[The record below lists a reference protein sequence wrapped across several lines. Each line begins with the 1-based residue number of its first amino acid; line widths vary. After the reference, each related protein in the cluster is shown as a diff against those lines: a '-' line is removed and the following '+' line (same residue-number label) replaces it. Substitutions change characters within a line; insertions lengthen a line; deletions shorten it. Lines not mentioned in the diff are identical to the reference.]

1 MSDQNPTPDAP
12 RRDEASEVPEQ
23 AAKQYAAEHPSDATY
38 NPPQYGDQGST
49 AYGRQAYEAPRYD
62 QQGYQ
67 APQYGQPQD
76 YGQQQGYGQQ
86 YGQQPQQSYGQHGY
100 EQQSYGQRGYE
111 QQGYGQQYPA
121 PQYQQYPA
129 GYDQQWPQ
137 EQAPQNK
144 TLGLVGFGI
153 VALCTVILAVVG
165 YLIGST
171 MGQFMLDY
179 GIESMQNPDPNDPL
193 MIALGQQVS
202 GLVTG
207 GMFATVGG
215 IVGWIIS
222 IIATSRRRGRTF
234 GIWGI
239 VLGILA
245 PIIGFIAMIVGMM
258 PAAQVL
264 AG

>member
-23 AAKQYAAEHPSDATY
+23 AAEQYAAEHPSDATY

-67 APQYGQPQD
+67 APQYGQ
-76 YGQQQGYGQQ
+76 
-86 YGQQPQQSYGQHGY
+86 QP
-100 EQQSYGQRGYE
+100 QQSYGQRGYE